1 MSSDPTGASA
11 VAPDPEATPPDPP
24 ARRTR
29 PPGPKIS
36 SHEALAIATAD
47 GTPVYGGLSHFR
59 VEIVLEADG
68 WVAHRAHYPPTPGPV
83 HRRRRSALC
92 HRRHYGPDRLEEV
105 LPVTLLPRTT
115 Q

>member
-68 WVAHRAHYPPTPGPV
+68 WHIAHTIPQRPDQCIVGGGPHYV
-83 HRRRRSALC
+83 IDA
-92 HRRHYGPDRLEEV
+92 
-105 LPVTLLPRTT
+105 TT
-115 Q
+115 GQIVSKKYYQ